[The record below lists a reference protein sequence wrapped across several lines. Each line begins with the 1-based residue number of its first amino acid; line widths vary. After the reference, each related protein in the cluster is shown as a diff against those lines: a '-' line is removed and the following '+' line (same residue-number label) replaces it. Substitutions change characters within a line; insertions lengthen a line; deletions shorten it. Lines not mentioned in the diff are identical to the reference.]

1 MQVISV
7 VVIVDRDRFLQLPL
21 ELSIELVLEV
31 LRRDVSLSHKTRE
44 LSIECLKRLRLI
56 HHKLAE
62 RSAGVLL
69 LVWVS
74 PELSHMVVELANGR
88 IGLGVAGVEARRD
101 QIVRWGSEQAR
112 NVDDLSRLC
121 WVHVLVAA
129 ELVFDLNEPSVEAKL
144 IVRTG

>member
-21 ELSIELVLEV
+21 ELSIELVLKV

-44 LSIECLKRLRLI
+44 FSIECLECLRLI

-69 LVWVS
+69 LVWVG
-74 PELSHMVVELANGR
+74 PELSHMVVQLANGR
-88 IGLGVAGVEARRD
+88 IGLRIGWVEARRD
-101 QIVRWGSEQAR
+101 QFVRWGS
-112 NVDDLSRLC
+112 
-121 WVHVLVAA
+121 
-129 ELVFDLNEPSVEAKL
+129 
-144 IVRTG
+144 